1 MSQLLEIAIIGIL
14 GLFLLIL
21 LIAAVA
27 GIVHAIRESVRQ
39 HRRPPIFSFVTWGL
53 SLLFFIIYVTTRTLW
68 KTQEI
73 DLYLFGRFGDFWEK
87 FLQGAFFVLLTTATG
102 FYVFTSFRLP
112 PEKSGFAEGEDGDSD
127 EDELDEEDREELRR
141 RAAMRA
147 AMAKRNGV
155 MRVLSIALPLVLDAI
170 LIGALI
176 IVNVSVHYEHNVTEL
191 RSPDGDRIIYVDNS
205 FFVMNGSIQ
214 GRAPFVST
222 YEKLNPFLVAK
233 LQRPS
238 DQPAPTV
245 LDVSEDNLVW
255 KEDRLRVLY
264 GNTYVDYFY
273 YGVTPPEE

>member
-1 MSQLLEIAIIGIL
+1 
-14 GLFLLIL
+14 
-21 LIAAVA
+21 
-27 GIVHAIRESVRQ
+27 
-39 HRRPPIFSFVTWGL
+39 
-53 SLLFFIIYVTTRTLW
+53 
-68 KTQEI
+68 
-73 DLYLFGRFGDFWEK
+73 
-87 FLQGAFFVLLTTATG
+87 
-102 FYVFTSFRLP
+102 
-112 PEKSGFAEGEDGDSD
+112 
-127 EDELDEEDREELRR
+127 
-141 RAAMRA
+141 MRA
-147 AMAKRNGV
+147 AMAKRNGI

-170 LIGALI
+170 LIGALL
-176 IVNVSVHYEHNVTEL
+176 IVNVAVHYEHNVTEL

>member
-1 MSQLLEIAIIGIL
+1 MSQLLEIAIIGIF

-53 SLLFFIIYVTTRTLW
+53 SLLFFIFYVTTRTLW

-112 PEKSGFAEGEDGDSD
+112 PEESGFAEGEDGDSD

-147 AMAKRNGV
+147 AMAKRNGI